1 MHCPACGSETPD
13 DAQFCGVC
21 GLNLISGEAYAGTEL
36 PRVGF
41 GEAIKRGFTNYFTF
55 SGRSTRA
62 EYWWWTLFI
71 VVLPFFL
78 RVLDGLSRDGLLLAN
93 MAVFHLWVAKHP
105 IPIVTGIL
113 LSPYSSL
120 FFYST
125 VIPTI
130 AMTSRRLHDVGIS
143 GWWQA
148 AWLLMKVFSVGILGA
163 LYSGS
168 VFFGV
173 ELIMDPVL
181 PGTIPDI
188 VMDAAA
194 FLAYDPPPF
203 LVDRLRDAINF
214 LLPNWVVG
222 VVLSVWVI
230 VWTVR
235 RSDDGPNKYGPDPRM
250 PTSQ

>member
-55 SGRSTRA
+55 SGRSIRA

-71 VVLPFFL
+71 VVPPIFL
-78 RVLDGLSRDGLLLAN
+78 GVLDSLLLTTLD
-93 MAVFHLWVAKHP
+93 VFNLWVVKHP
-105 IPIVTGIL
+105 IPIVTEIVF
-113 LSPYSSL
+113 SPSRSL
-120 FFYST
+120 FVYST

-148 AWLLMKVFSVGILGA
+148 AWALIRVFSVGILEV
-163 LYSGS
+163 LYLGS
-168 VFFGV
+168 VFSAV
-173 ELIMDPVL
+173 ALITSPVL
-181 PGTIPDI
+181 PGTILDI
-188 VMDAAA
+188 VRGVAA
-194 FLAYDPPPF
+194 FLA
-203 LVDRLRDAINF
+203 VDFLRDLISSF
-214 LLPNWVVG
+214 LPTWIVG

-235 RSDDGPNKYGPDPRM
+235 RSDDGPNKYGPDPR
-250 PTSQ
+250 PALSQQP